1 LDAASIDL
9 DLLVT
14 GCLLGR
20 VLAAGAPPWLDRRPE
35 ESSVAASTTH
45 LHRWLLLLVGVV
57 VVATAAGVVA
67 LWPPPSELPR
77 LPPLEDQVHAAEIVW
92 VELAEGEP
100 DPLTGAPVTIATIM
114 VELRGG
120 PARGEVHTLAPVSLE
135 VFPMPRM
142 GDRVEVEMV
151 LIDDEAQFYL
161 RDFRRLPTLGWLVAL
176 FVLAVLAIGR
186 WQGLRSVVG
195 LGLSL
200 LIVVKFIVPSI
211 LAGNPPPVVAM
222 VGAMAIMIV
231 TLYLSHGFNAM
242 TTSAVVGTGAA
253 LAATIGLAL
262 VVLDRGHVTGF
273 GSEEAVL
280 ARFAVAGLDLQGLVL
295 AGLIIASLGVLDD
308 VTISQ
313 ASTVFALH
321 DTDPRLTWRALFGRA
336 MKVGRDHIASVVNTL
351 FLAYTGASLALLV
364 LFSTGGLPVE
374 QILNSEV
381 LAEEIVKT
389 VVGSLGLIAA
399 VPFTTALAAAVAIQR
414 PAGARAWRLGHDGH
428 VHHSPGA
435 SRRAAAT
442 SDGEASAALLAAVD
456 ARIAGSVN
464 DGTANWEALRRGLD
478 AVGLEQLD
486 GLLVEAGAAPG
497 PPSPG
502 SRPSPRRR
510 PPEVPAAPAGDPGAG
525 ADT

>member
-1 LDAASIDL
+1 
-9 DLLVT
+9 
-14 GCLLGR
+14 
-20 VLAAGAPPWLDRRPE
+20 
-35 ESSVAASTTH
+35 VAERTTH

-57 VVATAAGVVA
+57 VVATVAGVVA
-67 LWPPPSELPR
+67 LWPPPSELPQV
-77 LPPLEDQVHAAEIVW
+77 PPLVDQVHAAEIVW
-92 VELAEGEP
+92 VELADGEP
-100 DPLTGAPVTIATIM
+100 DPLTGEPTTIATIM
-114 VELRGG
+114 VELQDG
-120 PARGEVHTLAPVSLE
+120 PGRGEVHTLAPIPLE
-135 VFPMPRM
+135 VLPVPRM
-142 GDRVEVEMV
+142 GDRVDVEMV
-151 LIDDEAQFYL
+151 LIDDEPQYYL
-161 RDFRRLPTLGWLVAL
+161 RDFRRLSTLAWLVGL

-186 WQGLRSVVG
+186 WQGLRSLVG

-200 LIVVKFIVPSI
+200 VIVVRFLVPAI

-242 TTSAVVGTGAA
+242 TTSAVVGTAGA
-253 LAATIGLAL
+253 LAAAIGLAL
-262 VVLDRGHVTGF
+262 LVIDRGHITGF

-351 FLAYTGASLALLV
+351 FLAYAGASLALLV
-364 LFSTGGLPVE
+364 LFSTGGLPVQ

-399 VPFTTALAAAVAIQR
+399 VPLTTALAAAVAIQR
-414 PAGARAWRLGHDGH
+414 PAGAGAVPAGHHHGH
-428 VHHSPGA
+428 RHDPSGWVTPTAPGA
-435 SRRAAAT
+435 GVPRNDATTRHPDAARSDSEPAT
-442 SDGEASAALLAAVD
+442 ALLAAVD
-456 ARIAGSVN
+456 ARIAGSDHDV
-464 DGTANWEALRRGLD
+464 TARWQALRRSLD
-478 AVGLEQLD
+478 AVGLEPLD
-486 GLLVEAGAAPG
+486 GLLAEVGAVTVAPDPDG
-497 PPSPG
+497 G
-502 SRPSPRRR
+502 RPSHRR
-510 PPEVPAAPAGDPGAG
+510 PPSGPARRHDEPGDERP
-525 ADT
+525 